1 MEIRIE
7 ILNPKAKKIL
17 QNLAELKLINIKE
30 SGTTKQSI
38 KKLLSDLRKQ
48 ADSAPS
54 MDEISKEVNIV
65 RRKRYGSK
73 NA

>member
-1 MEIRIE
+1 MELRIE

-17 QNLAELKLINIKE
+17 QNLAELNLISIKE
-30 SGTTKQSI
+30 SGTPKRSI
-38 KKLLSDLRKQ
+38 KKVLSNLRKQ
-48 ADSAPS
+48 ADIAPS

-73 NA
+73 KT

>member
-1 MEIRIE
+1 MELRIE

-17 QNLAELKLINIKE
+17 QNLAELNLISIKE
-30 SGTTKQSI
+30 SGTPKQSI
-38 KKLLSDLRKQ
+38 KKVLSNLRKQ
-48 ADSAPS
+48 ADIAPS

-73 NA
+73 KT